1 MNAINLT
8 AYYKT
13 IKKKTGK
20 SPEDFK
26 QLAEQQG
33 FVVDGDIKPG
43 VKPMEVIKWLKVD
56 FGLGQG
62 HGLALYH
69 SFKKEAS

>member
-13 IKKKTGK
+13 IQKKTGK
-20 SPEDFK
+20 SPEEFK
-26 QLAEQQG
+26 VLAEEKG
-33 FVVDGDIKPG
+33 FVVDGDVKPG
-43 VKPMEVIKWLKVD
+43 VKAMEVIKWLKTD
-56 FGLGQG
+56 FGLGHG

-69 SFKKEAS
+69 SFKKEQG